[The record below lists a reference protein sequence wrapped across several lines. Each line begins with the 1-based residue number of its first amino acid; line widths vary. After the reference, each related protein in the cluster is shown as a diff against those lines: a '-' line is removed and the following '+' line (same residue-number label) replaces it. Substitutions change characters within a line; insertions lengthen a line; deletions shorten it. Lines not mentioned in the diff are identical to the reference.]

1 MEGVQADLLPA
12 CTDLRQ
18 HFSNLLAIC
27 VGAGKELGIAYTKT
41 NTQMDQIPA
50 SALKRYLFGGRLSR
64 IGCLMNQRRP
74 VLARPRISHAIRA
87 LQTDTDH
94 AQPSPAIPLRKQ
106 LKDEAKQRKAEL
118 HKSAKKKKGALENW
132 ELTVGIEIHAQL
144 NTARKLFSAASSSV
158 DDAPN
163 THVAFFDIAIP
174 GSQPI
179 FQKEALIPAIRAAL
193 ALNCNI
199 QKKSKFDRKHY
210 FHWDQ
215 PSGYQIT
222 QYYEPFAK
230 DGFITLYPHDGIA
243 KEDGGE
249 VRIDIKQIQMEQDTA
264 KTTTMLGGIHLLDFN
279 RAGLPLIEI
288 ITQPQIHHPQTAAA
302 LVRKIQL
309 LLNSVDACVLGMQS
323 GGLRADVNVSV
334 RRRGDVTGSLQYGSV
349 SGLGQR
355 TEIKNL
361 SSFKAVEDAI
371 IAERDRQIT
380 LIESGGVVE
389 GETRGWTIGNT
400 ETVRL
405 RGKEGEVDYRYM
417 PDPDIAP
424 VIIGEDLLGHLQST
438 LGILPEEEIGLLV
451 SDYGLTAK
459 DAKSLV
465 SLNDGYR
472 VEYFRNIVDHLIKL
486 TPPEESKESAQV
498 EVEPSSDL
506 SRRSTSLSQKRLG
519 KLAGNWVLHE
529 LGGVVSAEEESKL
542 EITTE
547 GECRQIPSLQLATLV
562 NHVDT
567 KRVTGKTAKRILA
580 TLFDNAAE
588 ATYLSVDEI
597 IASQDLWFKP
607 LSESEYFDLA
617 HQVYDEKIV
626 EEILNGKEG
635 KINYLVGQMIRSVD
649 DGRVDPVEATRIMK
663 EVIAQRR
670 RASIK

>member
-1 MEGVQADLLPA
+1 
-12 CTDLRQ
+12 
-18 HFSNLLAIC
+18 
-27 VGAGKELGIAYTKT
+27 
-41 NTQMDQIPA
+41 MDRIPA
-50 SALKRYLFGGRLSR
+50 SALQRYLLGGRLSR
-64 IGCLMNQRRP
+64 VGCLVNKRKS
-74 VLARPRISHAIRA
+74 VLSHPRIGHAVRT
-87 LQTDTDH
+87 LQTDSDH
-94 AQPSPAIPLRKQ
+94 AQPSVTIPLRKQ
-106 LKDEAKQRKAEL
+106 LKDEAKRRKAEL
-118 HKSAKKKKGALENW
+118 HKSAKKKNGDLEKW

-144 NTARKLFSAASSSV
+144 NTARKLFSAAASSI

-163 THVAFFDIAIP
+163 SHVAFFDVAIP
-174 GSQPI
+174 GSQPK
-179 FQKEALIPAIRAAL
+179 FQRETLIPAIRAAL

-199 QKKSKFDRKHY
+199 QRRSKFDRKHY

-230 DGFITLYPHDGIA
+230 DGFIMLYPHDGIA
-243 KEDGGE
+243 KGDGNE
-249 VRIDIKQIQMEQDTA
+249 VRIDIKQVQMEQDTA
-264 KTTTMLGGIHLLDFN
+264 KTTTMLGDVHLLDFN

-334 RRRGDVTGSLQYGSV
+334 RRRDDLGEGLEYGGV
-349 SGLGQR
+349 RGLGQR

-371 IAERDRQIT
+371 VAERDRQIS

-389 GETRGWTIGNT
+389 GETRGWTIGSP

-424 VIIGEDLLGHLQST
+424 VIIGDDLLSHLRST
-438 LGILPEEEIGLLV
+438 LGVLPEQEIELLV

-465 SLNDGYR
+465 SLNDGHR
-472 VEYFRNIVDHLIKL
+472 VEYFRNVVDHLIEWA
-486 TPPEESKESAQV
+486 PGQGVA
-498 EVEPSSDL
+498 SSTNNVAANL
-506 SRRSTSLSQKRLG
+506 LVQKRLG

-542 EITTE
+542 EITPE
-547 GECRQIPSLQLATLV
+547 GDCSQIPPVQLATLI
-562 NHVDT
+562 NYVDA

-580 TLFDNAAE
+580 TLFDNSAKS
-588 ATYLSVDEI
+588 TYLSVDEMI
-597 IASQDLWFKP
+597 NSQDLWFRP
-607 LSESEYFDLA
+607 LTKLEYLDLA
-617 HQVYDEKIV
+617 LQVYDEKIA
-626 EEILNGKEG
+626 EEIMNGKEG
-635 KINYLVGQMIRSVD
+635 KINYLVGQMIRLAD
-649 DGRVDPVEATRIMK
+649 DGTVDPVEATKIMK
-663 EVIAQRR
+663 EVIENQRNL
-670 RASIK
+670 STK

>member
-1 MEGVQADLLPA
+1 
-12 CTDLRQ
+12 
-18 HFSNLLAIC
+18 
-27 VGAGKELGIAYTKT
+27 
-41 NTQMDQIPA
+41 MDRIPA
-50 SALKRYLFGGRLSR
+50 SALNRYLFGGQVSRTGCLLYKRRSVLSHSR
-64 IGCLMNQRRP
+64 IC
-74 VLARPRISHAIRA
+74 HAVRA

-94 AQPSPAIPLRKQ
+94 AQPKPTIPLRKQ
-106 LKDEAKQRKAEL
+106 LKDEAKQRKADL
-118 HKSAKKKKGALENW
+118 HKSVKKKKGALDNW

-144 NTARKLFSAASSSV
+144 NTARKLFSAAASTI

-179 FQKEALIPAIRAAL
+179 FQKETLIPAIRAAL

-199 QKKSKFDRKHY
+199 QKKSAFDRKHY

-243 KEDGGE
+243 KEDGSE
-249 VRIDIKQIQMEQDTA
+249 IRIDIKQVQMEQDTA
-264 KTTTMLGGIHLLDFN
+264 KTTTTLGDVHLLDFN

-334 RRRGDVTGSLQYGSV
+334 RRRGDISRGLEYGGV
-349 SGLGQR
+349 SGLAQR

-371 IAERDRQIT
+371 IAERDRQIS

-389 GETRGWTIGNT
+389 GETRGWTIGNA

-424 VIIGEDLLGHLQST
+424 LIIGDDLINHLQDS
-438 LGILPEEEIGLLV
+438 LGVLPEQEIELLV

-472 VEYFRNIVDHLIKL
+472 VEYFRNVVDHLIEL
-486 TPPEESKESAQV
+486 NGSPEIKDGKKGVHAEGLSA
-498 EVEPSSDL
+498 
-506 SRRSTSLSQKRLG
+506 SLDQKRLG

-529 LGGVVSAEEESKL
+529 LGGLVSGEEDSDL
-542 EITTE
+542 QITPQ
-547 GECRQIPSLQLATLV
+547 GDCHQIPPVQLATLI
-562 NHVDT
+562 NYVDT

-580 TLFDNAAE
+580 TLFENA
-588 ATYLSVDEI
+588 TVSKYLSVNEI
-597 IASQDLWFKP
+597 ITSQDLWFTP
-607 LSESEYFDLA
+607 LAESEYLDLA
-617 HQVYDEKIV
+617 QQVYDVKIV
-626 EEILNGKEG
+626 EEILNGKKG
-635 KINYLVGQMIRSVD
+635 KINYLVGQMIRLAD
-649 DGRVDPVEATRIMK
+649 DGTVDPVEATRIMK
-663 EVIAQRR
+663 EVIKKTRGLP
-670 RASIK
+670 SE